1 MKYSE
6 EEIAEREKLIDE
18 IQTLLQEIIDMK

>member
-6 EEIAEREKLIDE
+6 KEIAEREKLIDE
-18 IQTLLQEIIDMK
+18 IQKLLQEIIDMK

>member
-1 MKYSE
+1 MEYSE

-18 IQTLLQEIIDMK
+18 IQQILQEIIDME

>member
-6 EEIAEREKLIDE
+6 TEIAEREKLIDE
-18 IQTLLQEIIDMK
+18 IQKLLQEIIDMK